1 MQPMLIVV
9 ESPPLQSAFFF
20 VLRRKDMVSVK
31 PLGDRALVK
40 PKPRE
45 EKTKGGI
52 FLPDTATKE
61 RPMQGE
67 VLSVGEG
74 RLDDDGK
81 RIPMSVKPGDQV
93 LFAKY
98 AGTEFE
104 IDDEEYLIL
113 SEKDILGIIVE

>member
-1 MQPMLIVV
+1 M
-9 ESPPLQSAFFF
+9 A
-20 VLRRKDMVSVK
+20 SVK

-45 EKTKGGI
+45 EKTRGGV

-61 RPMQGE
+61 RPMEGE

-74 RLDDDGK
+74 RLDDSGK
-81 RIPMSVKPGDQV
+81 RIPMSVKPGDHV

-98 AGTEFE
+98 AGTEFK

-113 SEKDILGIIVE
+113 AEKDILGIILE

>member
-1 MQPMLIVV
+1 MI
-9 ESPPLQSAFFF
+9 SI
-20 VLRRKDMVSVK
+20 K
-31 PLGDRALVK
+31 PLADRALIK

-45 EKTKGGI
+45 EKTKGGV

-74 RLDDDGK
+74 QLDDSGK

-98 AGTEFE
+98 AGTEFT

-113 SEKDILGIIVE
+113 AEKDILGIIQE